1 MGTDSYQQN
10 SLRYSLMHEVS
21 DIGTGMLVDSSCL
34 SERIIGCL
42 DARHYSCSHVIHQV
56 IHDDGGNGYESI
68 RCT

>member
-42 DARHYSCSHVIHQV
+42 DA
-56 IHDDGGNGYESI
+56 
-68 RCT
+68 